1 MSVFHTFTG
10 ICFTSGDAIS
20 WVSSL
25 HSSILSE
32 PHLSTIIFLFLFLPF
47 CYIYYNFRF
56 LILKTNIFLAV
67 VIRHN
72 TIEIRRCMTSP
83 NTELVILAKVLC
95 NKEGNNPQIGN
106 IKIDQFRRDIVVQ
119 RILHID
125 LIN

>member
-1 MSVFHTFTG
+1 MG
-10 ICFTSGDAIS
+10 I
-20 WVSSL
+20 VSSFIYIERATSQYN
-25 HSSILSE
+25 HF
-32 PHLSTIIFLFLFLPF
+32 PFLLLPF

-83 NTELVILAKVLC
+83 NTELVILAKVLYK
-95 NKEGNNPQIGN
+95 KEGNNPQIGN